1 MEMKLNLT
9 KFANTL
15 LKKYLVFLLTCDT
28 TCGFVFKMKHLGI
41 EGTFMFNVFLNCFPL
56 KSFLEKILPK
66 DESIFVLDSAYVLKV
81 IYVGPQIQA
90 VRCLITYLHF
100 I

>member
-1 MEMKLNLT
+1 ML
-9 KFANTL
+9 
-15 LKKYLVFLLTCDT
+15 
-28 TCGFVFKMKHLGI
+28 
-41 EGTFMFNVFLNCFPL
+41 NVFLNCFTL
-56 KSFLEKILPK
+56 ESLLEKILPK

-81 IYVGPQIQA
+81 ICVGPRIQA

>member
-1 MEMKLNLT
+1 
-9 KFANTL
+9 
-15 LKKYLVFLLTCDT
+15 
-28 TCGFVFKMKHLGI
+28 
-41 EGTFMFNVFLNCFPL
+41 MFNVFLNCFPL